1 MKKYSIPKKSL
12 VLIAVLISL
21 LITLSLV
28 SNALQNGYDLFQKA
42 LAKERGEGNLE
53 EAISLYQKVV
63 KEASDKSLAAKAQL
77 RIGICYE
84 KLGWK
89 EAQKA
94 FQKVID
100 NYPGQTDTVKV
111 AKEKLAVLLR
121 AQTVVEKGDK
131 GLKITQVWT
140 GRDVDY
146 MGAPSPDGKYISF
159 VDWDTGDLAI
169 RELATGKKRRITN
182 KGSWFGSPEFA
193 LNSRWSPD
201 SKMIAYHWF
210 NKDLFLDLRI
220 IELDSSKSRI
230 LYRNEEVN
238 ISGPGDWSPDGKYIL
253 AGYKRKKDLTVDVV
267 LISVEDG
274 SVRVIKTFDKRYP
287 AGGGFFSAD
296 GRFIVYDFPQKENSL
311 ECDIFLL
318 SIDGKREIPLVENP
332 ANDYVLGW
340 TPDGKSVLFA
350 SDRTGNVDAWAIK
363 VAEGE
368 PQGAAVLIKRDIGHI
383 WPMGFTRE
391 GSFYYGLQTGM
402 RDVYF
407 ATLDPDKG
415 KLTAPPTK
423 AAQRF
428 VGSNFSPYWSPDGKY
443 LVYIREK
450 SSSFGRFGAS
460 RVLCILTLETGE
472 VRELSLMDYS
482 YIAVPCWSPQGNSI
496 IIRCKDKGGKTYF
509 SIVDLKTGN
518 VTPIMEIKGKEAGI
532 LTKLCGWTPDGKE
545 IIYWRRDANTKTQS
559 ILAYNL
565 ETGQEREVYRTSMG
579 RGDISND
586 TDELAFSP
594 DGKWLAFFEWG
605 EVDKGIRQFL
615 KIMPASGG
623 ESREVMKLRKG
634 EYYTTIEW
642 TLDGREI
649 IFFKGISTKIQKQ
662 DCEMWGVPV
671 EGGDPNNLGLTMDR
685 VHDLRIHPD
694 GRRIVFS
701 SGHNAAEVWVMENFL
716 PKNKTESKG
725 EQK

>member
-1 MKKYSIPKKSL
+1 MKKYSILKKSL
-12 VLIAVLISL
+12 ILVAVLISL

-53 EAISLYQKVV
+53 EAISLYQRVI
-63 KEASDKSLAAKAQL
+63 KEAKNESLAAKAQL

-84 KLGWK
+84 KLGMK

-100 NYPGQTDTVKV
+100 NYPGQFDAVKV

-121 AQTVVEKGDK
+121 AQAVVEKGDK
-131 GLKITQVWT
+131 GLKIRQVWA

-146 MGAPSPDGKYISF
+146 MGAPSPDGRYLSF
-159 VDWDTGDLAI
+159 VDWDTGDLSI
-169 RELATGKKRRITN
+169 RDLATGKKRRLTN
-182 KGSWFGSPEFA
+182 KGSWFESPEFA

-201 SKMIAYHWF
+201 GKMIAYHWF
-210 NKDLFLDLRI
+210 NKDFFLDLRI
-220 IELDSSKSRI
+220 IGLDGSEPSI
-230 LYRNEEVN
+230 LYCNEEVY
-238 ISGPGDWSPDGKYIL
+238 ISGPGDWSPDGKHIL
-253 AGYKRKKDLTVDVV
+253 AGYKKKKDVTVHIV

-287 AGGGFFSAD
+287 EGGGFFSPD
-296 GRFIVYDFPQKENSL
+296 GRFIVYDLPQKENSL

-318 SIDGKREIPLVENP
+318 SIDGKREIPLVEHP

-340 TPDGKSVLFA
+340 ATDGKSLLFA
-350 SDRTGNVDAWAIK
+350 SDRTGNVDAWTIK
-363 VAEGE
+363 VADGE
-368 PQGAAVLIKRDIGHI
+368 PQGAAVLIKRNIGHI
-383 WPMGFTRE
+383 WPMGFTRK

-402 RDVYF
+402 RDVYI
-407 ATLDPDKG
+407 ATLDLEKG
-415 KLTAPPTK
+415 NLMAPPTK
-423 AAQRF
+423 ATQRF
-428 VGSNFSPYWSPDGKY
+428 VGSNFSPYWSPDGNY

-460 RVLCILTLETGE
+460 RVLCILSLETGE

-482 YIAVPCWSPQGNSI
+482 YIAVPCWSPEGNSI
-496 IIRCKDKGGKTYF
+496 LIRCKDKEGKTYF
-509 SIVDLKTGN
+509 SMVDPKTGD
-518 VTPIMEIKGKEAGI
+518 VTSIIEIKSGEVGD

-545 IIYWRRDANTKTQS
+545 IVYWRRDMNTKTQS

-565 ETGQEREVYRTSMG
+565 ETGQEREVYRAFMG
-579 RGDISND
+579 HGDISND
-586 TDELAFSP
+586 TDELAFSA
-594 DGKWLAFFEWG
+594 DGKWLAFFEYDK
-605 EVDKGIRQFL
+605 VDKGIEHVL

-634 EYYTTIEW
+634 EYFTTIAW
-642 TLDGREI
+642 TLEGREI
-649 IFFKGISTKIQKQ
+649 LFFKAISMKIQEQ
-662 DCEMWGVPV
+662 TCELWRVSVEEGVPKK
-671 EGGDPNNLGLTMDR
+671 LGLTMDR

-694 GRRIVFS
+694 GRRIAFS
-701 SGHNAAEVWVMENFL
+701 SGHTAAEIWVMGNFL
-716 PKNKTESKG
+716 PLTKDKK
-725 EQK
+725 